1 MMQYFSSSDCV
12 STSCRLCTTC
22 STEWQDIHVY
32 ILLSLSW
39 IGAPVAYSLKKNTQ
53 HSYVYTWVVQ
63 LLIVSRGGSTT
74 CTISAASSSSPM
86 PDTLQARKKIIDR
99 ARCLWEHDQGQQ
111 LIDHDCATKVFT
123 VGRNENHDR
132 AYTVHIEIT
141 EIPNN
146 LESCIKRNN
155 MVFLISDRRVGN
167 TYFRAL
173 MVRRPALRF
182 AILANACCER
192 SKLFWWHPGHKSTTF
207 TLTVG
212 LPVHGL
218 LPPEAAPLHVMS

>member
-1 MMQYFSSSDCV
+1 M
-12 STSCRLCTTC
+12 
-22 STEWQDIHVY
+22 DIYVY
-32 ILLSLSW
+32 ILLSVSW
-39 IGAPVAYSLKKNTQ
+39 IGAPVVYSLKENTQ
-53 HSYVYTWVVQ
+53 HSYAYTWVVQ
-63 LLIVSRGGSTT
+63 LLMVSRGGSTT

-99 ARCLWEHDQGQQ
+99 ARCLWEHD
-111 LIDHDCATKVFT
+111 CATKVFT
-123 VGRNENHDR
+123 VGRNENHYR
-132 AYTVHIEIT
+132 AYTVHIQIT

-146 LESCIKRNN
+146 LESCIRQNN
-155 MVFLISDRRVGN
+155 MVFLISDRRIGN

-212 LPVHGL
+212 LPVQGL